1 MICAF
6 IISSCQSQPVLLYP
20 GDSYSEVI
28 KLCRIALRW
37 GKSSF
42 VIQDG
47 RVKILDSV
55 QQPSVF
61 APDHLSD
68 GTYYCGA
75 AKVNEYDCNY
85 RSPDE
90 IIMEFCKK

>member
-1 MICAF
+1 M
-6 IISSCQSQPVLLYP
+6 SSCFQSEPVLLYP
-20 GDSYSEVI
+20 GNSYSEVI

-42 VIQDG
+42 VIQG
-47 RVKILDSV
+47 GKVKILDSI
-55 QQPSVF
+55 QQPPVF
-61 APDHLSD
+61 ASANLSD

-75 AKVNEYDCNY
+75 AEMNEYDCNY

-90 IIMEFCKK
+90 LMMEFCKK